1 MNARRLPALRP
12 MTRAKI
18 LRTHRGMRRSTRPA
32 RAGFIPLCVFA
43 RPPSEVRREVAPP
56 TFFRCVRRRRRTP
69 AGRLVRRAGGGAV
82 SAAARREDGT
92 VARRPA
98 ARLAALR
105 VERAT
110 PNQIT
115 RVRGEWARLAIGHV
129 RRRLPQAREPDLVQA
144 RRRLRRALDSGERAP
159 RLRAT
164 RGRCASDAGNEAVG
178 REFLE
183 PATAAGVVRP
193 RAFSELAGLRFA
205 TLRRAAPETA
215 RFC

>member
-1 MNARRLPALRP
+1 MPEAVFEECFGGDFAELRDRFGDYLPKAVNEIVWIGPSRQPSL
-12 MTRAKI
+12 
-18 LRTHRGMRRSTRPA
+18 
-32 RAGFIPLCVFA
+32 
-43 RPPSEVRREVAPP
+43 PPFE
-56 TFFRCVRRRRRTP
+56 
-69 AGRLVRRAGGGAV
+69 
-82 SAAARREDGT
+82 
-92 VARRPA
+92 
-98 ARLAALR
+98 

-110 PNQIT
+110 PNQIA
-115 RVRGEWARLAIGHV
+115 RVRGEWERLAIGHV
-129 RRRLPQAREPDLVQA
+129 PRGLPQAREPDLVQA

-205 TLRRAAPETA
+205 ALRRAAPETA

>member
-18 LRTHRGMRRSTRPA
+18 LRPHRGMRRSTRPA

-43 RPPSEVRREVAPP
+43 RPPSEVRGEFAPP
-56 TFFRCVRRRRRTP
+56 TFLRRVRGRRRTP

-82 SAAARREDGT
+82 SAAVRREDGT
-92 VARRPA
+92 VARYPA

-110 PNQIT
+110 SNQIT
-115 RVRGEWARLAIGHV
+115 RVRGEWERLAIGHV
-129 RRRLPQAREPDLVQA
+129 PRGLRQAREPDLVQA
-144 RRRLRRALDSGERAP
+144 RRRLRRALVSGERAP

-164 RGRCASDAGNEAVG
+164 LGRCDSDAGNEAAG

-183 PATAAGVVRP
+183 RATDAGVVRP
-193 RAFSELAGLRFA
+193 CAFSELAGLRFA
-205 TLRRAAPETA
+205 ASRRAAPETA